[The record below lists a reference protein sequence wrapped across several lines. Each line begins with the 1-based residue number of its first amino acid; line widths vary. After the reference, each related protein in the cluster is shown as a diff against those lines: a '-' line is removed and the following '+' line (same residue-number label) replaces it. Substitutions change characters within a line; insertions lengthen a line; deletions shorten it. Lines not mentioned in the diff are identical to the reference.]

1 VNGEGGIVFLAD
13 GIFTRSFKSTSHDAR
28 DSRVMIDEKNLFQ
41 DPHKLPLLRA
51 SVMPVEDGAAATP

>member
-1 VNGEGGIVFLAD
+1 MRV
-13 GIFTRSFKSTSHDAR
+13 T
-28 DSRVMIDEKNLFQ
+28 RVMIDEKNLFH